1 MSTAGD
7 RAAMKELL
15 KGLSDLELRESCI
28 EALRVWH
35 KAHPTETQVAMHG
48 ALGRE
53 LFPILMRRRSGVP
66 FPFSGVSPHEAM
78 IDAVTE
84 AGIEGVAEFV
94 NWFVRAGL
102 AWPLGA
108 LANQYPITL
117 HLTKSGLRFLDGS
130 KDHPLLP
137 GFVDRIALRCPN
149 LPDDVQSLLVDAR
162 SCLDHG
168 LMRPAIQLMGVAYEI
183 AVEHVVGSCVTK
195 GRLNAVVASQKAALR
210 ISAIKAIIDQAMPGA
225 MLAEK
230 EERFAVHAAYEFA
243 DQLRRRRNDAA
254 HTAPKYDFED
264 REEAEEFLVSAGRHL
279 PNVWRM
285 ER

>member
-1 MSTAGD
+1 MSTAVD

-15 KGLSDLELRESCI
+15 KGLSDAEVRELCI
-28 EALRVWH
+28 EALRNWH
-35 KAHPTETQVAMHG
+35 KSHPNETQVAMHG
-48 ALGRE
+48 ALGLALRD
-53 LFPILMRRRSGVP
+53 LLLKLRTTP
-66 FPFSGVSPHEAM
+66 FPYSGVSPQEAL
-78 IDAVTE
+78 IDAATE
-84 AGIEGVAEFV
+84 PGLEGVTEFV

-117 HLTKSGLRFLDGS
+117 HLTRSGVRFLDGA

-137 GFVDRIALRCPN
+137 GFVDRIAMRCPK

-168 LMRPAIQLMGVAYEI
+168 LMRPAIHLMGVAYEVAI
-183 AVEHVVGSCVTK
+183 EHVVDSM
-195 GRLNAVVASQKAALR
+195 VAKTQLSALVATQKAAMR
-210 ISAIKAIIDQAMPGA
+210 IAAIETVIDQLMPNTTIQ
-225 MLAEK
+225 ER
-230 EERFAVHAAYEFA
+230 EERFAVHAAYDFA

-254 HTAPKYDFED
+254 HTTPKYDFED

-285 ER
+285 AR

>member
-15 KGLSDLELRESCI
+15 KGLSDLEVRELCI
-28 EALRVWH
+28 EALWLWH
-35 KAHPTETQVAMHG
+35 KAHPKETQVAVHG
-48 ALGRE
+48 ALGLTLRD
-53 LFPILMRRRSGVP
+53 LLLKRRTTP
-66 FPFSGVSPHEAM
+66 FPFSGVSPQEAL
-78 IDAVTE
+78 IDALVE
-84 AGIEGVAEFV
+84 PGLDGVAEFV

-130 KDHPLLP
+130 KEHPLLP
-137 GFVDRIALRCPN
+137 GFVERLASRCPN

-168 LMRPAIQLMGVAYEI
+168 LMRPAIHLMGVAYEVAI
-183 AVEHVVGSCVTK
+183 EHVVDSLVTK
-195 GRLNAVVASQKAALR
+195 TGLSTVVATQKAAMR
-210 ISAIKAIIDQAMPGA
+210 IAAVEAVIDAVMPA
-225 MLAEK
+225 ATLAEK
-230 EERFAVHAAYEFA
+230 EERFAVHAAYDFA

-285 ER
+285 QR

>member
-1 MSTAGD
+1 MSTARD

-15 KGLSDLELRESCI
+15 KGLSDAEIRELCI
-28 EALRVWH
+28 DALRNWNKH
-35 KAHPTETQVAMHG
+35 HPNETQVAMHG
-48 ALGRE
+48 ALGLALRD
-53 LFPILMRRRSGVP
+53 LLLKRRTTP
-66 FPFSGVSPHEAM
+66 FPYSGVSPQEAL

-84 AGIEGVAEFV
+84 PGLEGVTEFV

-117 HLTKSGLRFLDGS
+117 HLTKSGLRFLDGT

-137 GFVDRIALRCPN
+137 GFVDRIATRCPN

-168 LMRPAIQLMGVAYEI
+168 LMRPAIHLMGVAYEVAI
-183 AVEHVVGSCVTK
+183 ERIVEGLVGRGLLT
-195 GRLNAVVASQKAALR
+195 AVVASQKAALR
-210 ISAIKAIIDQAMPGA
+210 ITAIKGIVNEMVPNTTNQ
-225 MLAEK
+225 
-230 EERFAVHAAYEFA
+230 ERDERYAVEAAYDFA

-254 HTAPKYDFED
+254 HTSSRYDFED

-279 PNVWRM
+279 PNLWRM
-285 ER
+285 AR

>member
-1 MSTAGD
+1 MSTAQD
-7 RAAMKELL
+7 KLAMKELL
-15 KGLSDLELRESCI
+15 KGISDTEVRELCL
-28 EALRVWH
+28 EALRAWR
-35 KAHPTETQVAMHG
+35 KSHPSGAQVQMHG

-53 LFPILMRRRSGVP
+53 LVPILLKRRTTPFPYSGVAP
-66 FPFSGVSPHEAM
+66 QEAL

-84 AGIEGVAEFV
+84 PGLEGVAEFV

-117 HLTKSGLRFLDGS
+117 HLTRSGQRFLDGT

-137 GFVDRIALRCPN
+137 GFVDRIAQRCSN
-149 LPDDVQSLLVDAR
+149 LPDDALSLLIDAR

-168 LMRPAIQLMGVAYEI
+168 LMRPAIQLMGVAYEV
-183 AVEHVVGSCVTK
+183 AVEHVVGSMVTK
-195 GRLNAVVASQKAALR
+195 TQLNAVVATQKAAMR
-210 ISAIKAIIDQAMPGA
+210 IAAIKGIIDQVMPNTTIQ
-225 MLAEK
+225 EK
-230 EERFAVHAAYEFA
+230 EERFAVHAAYDFA

-279 PNVWRM
+279 PNLWRM
-285 ER
+285 AQ